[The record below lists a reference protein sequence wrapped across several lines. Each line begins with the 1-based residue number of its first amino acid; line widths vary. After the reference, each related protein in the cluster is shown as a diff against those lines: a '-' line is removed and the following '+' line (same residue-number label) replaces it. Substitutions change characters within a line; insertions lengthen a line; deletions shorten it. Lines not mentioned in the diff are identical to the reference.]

1 MRINDNMYDVIIVG
15 GGPAGTTAALY
26 AHRHG
31 LRTLLVDKAAF
42 PRDKVCGD
50 ALSGKCVRVM
60 RDLDL
65 LDGVRGLDGSFIR
78 RIVFSGPKHTD
89 FENGY
94 FLALN
99 FRRVVPSFKERES
112 CL

>member
-42 PRDKVCGD
+42 PRDKG
-50 ALSGKCVRVM
+50 M
-60 RDLDL
+60 W
-65 LDGVRGLDGSFIR
+65 
-78 RIVFSGPKHTD
+78 
-89 FENGY
+89 
-94 FLALN
+94 
-99 FRRVVPSFKERES
+99 
-112 CL
+112 

>member
-1 MRINDNMYDVIIVG
+1 MYENMYDVIIVG

-31 LRTLLVDKAAF
+31 LRTLLIDKAGF

-65 LDGVRGLDGSFIR
+65 LDGVRGLDGTFIR
-78 RIVFSGPKHTD
+78 RIIFSGPKHTD
-89 FENGY
+89 F
-94 FLALN
+94 
-99 FRRVVPSFKERES
+99 
-112 CL
+112 